1 MNKKDIHVKAVG
13 GKWGVELRDVCGN
26 NTNGFIK
33 MQSKEDAV
41 RYARVCEQRTGSKIS
56 LPK

>member
-1 MNKKDIHVKAVG
+1 MDKKDIHVKAVG
-13 GKWGVELRDVCGN
+13 DKWGVELRDMRGK
-26 NTNGFIK
+26 NTSGFIK

-41 RYARVCEQRTGSKIS
+41 RYARVCEQRTGSKVS